1 MRMQHIVLSSLMAGL
16 LLVGPVVS
24 AKAAADTT
32 PASPSVMDE
41 SRGPRG
47 NSPFMDLTPEKRS
60 AFIALV
66 KEHKEKIFPIR
77 EQLWAKET
85 TLYALQ
91 NNPKTDPQQI
101 TTLVSEMSALRAKL
115 HTERLAFD
123 ARVKKEIGID
133 LPAFHGGRGDGY
145 GCYDGG
151 RGPRHGGGWG
161 HRGGMRGDGGQRGG
175 MGGMGMH
182 GSQY

>member
-1 MRMQHIVLSSLMAGL
+1 MRMQHIILGSLMAGL
-16 LLVGPVVS
+16 LLAGPVFS
-24 AKAAADTT
+24 AKAAADSTQ
-32 PASPSVMDE
+32 ASPSVIDE

-47 NSPFMDLTPEKRS
+47 NSPFMDMTPEKRS

-66 KEHKEKIFPIR
+66 REHKEKIFPIR

-115 HTERLAFD
+115 HTERLDFGAK
-123 ARVKKEIGID
+123 VKKEIGID
-133 LPAFHGGRGDGY
+133 VPSMAFHGGRGDGD
-145 GCYDGG
+145 GCYGG
-151 RGPRHGGGWG
+151 GKGPRHGGGWG
-161 HRGGMRGDGGQRGG
+161 HRGGMH
-175 MGGMGMH
+175 GGMGMY

>member
-16 LLVGPVVS
+16 LLAGPVVA

-66 KEHKEKIFPIR
+66 REHREKIFPIR

-85 TLYALQ
+85 TLHALQ

-101 TTLVSEMSALRAKL
+101 TTLVNEMSALRAKL
-115 HTERLAFD
+115 HTERLALD

-133 LPAFHGGRGDGY
+133 FPSMGFHGGRGEGY
-145 GCYDGG
+145 GCGDGG
-151 RGPRHGGGWG
+151 RGPRHGGWG
-161 HRGGMRGDGGQRGG
+161 HRGGMG
-175 MGGMGMH
+175 MGGMGM
-182 GSQY
+182 